1 MREPFTGQEVAIV
14 GMSGRFPGAGTVEE
28 FWRNLREGVDC
39 ITRFSEEELLA
50 AGVRADLVEN
60 PDYVRAGGVLR
71 GVELFDAAFFGL
83 SPRDAVYL
91 NPTQRLFL
99 ECAWEALEGAG
110 YDPAAYGGR
119 VGVFSGAELNG
130 YWKLLARHP
139 GLRGAELPI
148 HLGNSPGNVPT
159 RVSFMLGLE
168 GPSLNVQTA
177 CSSSLVA
184 IHLACQSVLS
194 GESDMALAGGVSIEV
209 PQVRGYLY
217 EKGGISSPTGQCRS
231 FDADAR
237 GAVRGSGVGIVLLKR
252 LEDALED
259 GDTIHALV
267 LGTAVNND
275 GSGKIGY
282 SAPRREGQA
291 RAIGEAL
298 SMAGVEPDS
307 ISYVEGHGSAT
318 EMGDPIEVEAL
329 TQAFR
334 ARTERTGFCALGSV
348 KSNVGHLDSAAG
360 VAGLI
365 KTVLSLE
372 HGEIPPS
379 LGFERPSP
387 RIDFER
393 SPFFVNARLRP
404 WPRDGA
410 PRRAGVSSF
419 GMGGT
424 NAHLVL
430 EEAPPADPPGPSRPL
445 QLLVLSARTPAALEA
460 ATDRLARH
468 LREHPEQ
475 PLADVAHTLRVG
487 RRRFAHRR
495 ILVCG
500 GREEA
505 AAALEARDPARIR
518 DAAAEWDGR
527 ETVFL
532 FPGLGDHYGQMARGL
547 YETEPVFRA
556 EVDRCAE
563 ILREHLGRD
572 VREVLFPGEA
582 PAEQRPG
589 AAAAGTGTD
598 LRRMLGRGDD
608 PAAAGELART
618 ELAHPAVFVVEY
630 ALARLWMAWG
640 IAPAAMLGHSLG
652 EYVAATLAGVFEL
665 PDALALVAERARL
678 VAELP
683 EGAMLAVP
691 MDPAEAAGLLRG
703 GIALAAHNAPGLC
716 TLSGPPEAVAA
727 LEAELLGRGVA
738 CRRLAASH
746 PFHSPLMEPVAERL
760 AERVRGIPLRPPALP
775 FLSNVTGTWIT
786 PEEAVDPAYWT
797 RHLCRTVR
805 FAECLAELL
814 AEPGRLLL
822 EVGPGRT
829 LGTFALAAG
838 AAEPSVLASLRH
850 AYTRQPD
857 QAFLLETLGRSWL
870 AGARPDWAAFAAGER
885 RRRVPLPTYP
895 WERQRFWVDA
905 PPRGTRK
912 RRAAPRRPE
921 DGPVLLA
928 PAWRQGPLPE
938 PAGEPRTWVL
948 LVDEGGIGA
957 RLAEGLRAEGHR
969 VVTVEAGAAFERAGA
984 EAWRLRPERGEDYR
998 ALHDELRRVGTAPA
1012 EWVHLWSL
1020 SGSVGEVLERV
1031 HGRGYASLLHLAR
1044 AVEGGRIQVVCD
1056 RVLDATGVDAVEP
1069 ARAMLLGAL
1078 EAIPREYPGLACR
1091 VVDVVLAGD
1100 GAATAEALGAELRGG
1115 SEPEAALRGW
1125 RRWTRRWTRPEEA
1138 ARDGAVRGDGFYL
1151 VSGRPGP
1158 RALAAAGHLAAR
1170 GAGILLFEGEAFPEE
1185 REGWDRW
1192 LATHDRHH
1200 PASRTI
1206 RAVRE
1211 LEARGVRVLA
1221 RGVDAQDPARLAEA
1235 LADARA
1241 SWGALRGVVHTVEV
1255 GRARESVPLRTL
1267 APGPE
1272 AADFR
1277 AALAELEAL
1286 ERALGEERTDFCLLQ
1301 CALPAAP
1308 VGSARLHQAA
1318 AAEIAAAF
1326 ARRHGAEHRARWT
1339 AVRWDHAHELDDPE
1353 AEPAAAEGSAATLE
1367 RVLAADA
1374 GPQLRVGP
1382 RRPMPAAA
1390 PGGDEDAALL
1400 YSRPAL
1406 ATPYAAPATDTERRV
1421 AESWQ
1426 STLGITQVGVH
1437 DDFFSLGGHS
1447 LFATQIISRL
1457 RDAFRVEIP
1466 LATMFGSPTVAGLA
1480 AAVEELRR
1488 TAPETAAEPIVPVP
1502 HDGPLPLSFQQQ
1514 RMWLLDQM
1522 EPGNPFYNVSV
1533 AYRFR
1538 GPLQLEPAR
1547 RALGM
1552 VVERHSVLRTV
1563 YRVEDGP
1570 EPVQVILADVDLPL
1584 PVDDLRHLAGDAERE
1599 AAARRLA
1606 AAEAERPFDLA
1617 REPSIRARLVRL
1629 ADEDWVLLTST
1640 HHIATDGWSGTIF
1653 FEEWIRCYAA
1663 ILAGEAPRLPELPVQ
1678 YADFA
1683 VWQRRWL
1690 SGERLARQVAYWR
1703 DRLAGAPLALELPTD
1718 RVRPPV
1724 RSYRGANH
1732 RVLVSPE
1739 LKARLETLCARQ
1751 GVTLFTLLIAAYK
1764 VLLLRHSAQDDLVV
1778 GTVDANRARPEIEPL
1793 MGFFI
1798 NTLPIRTR
1806 LDGDPTLPELLGRV
1820 RDAALGAYAHAEL
1833 PLEKLLEELH
1843 LERDLSRN
1851 PLIQVMFGFERPIAH
1866 FADAVPQVGL
1876 RAVEY
1881 DEKGLTDSGTAKFD
1895 LDVLLREYPEEG
1907 TIGGI
1912 VGYNLD
1918 LFDPSTAERLLAGW
1932 ISLLEA
1938 IVAAPERRIS
1948 ELEVMSPGEREQ
1960 VLVEFNA
1967 VARPYPPAPLA
1978 HGLFAETARR
1988 LPDAPAV
1995 LSGAEVVSYGE
2006 LDERSGRLARA
2017 LRRRGVGPEIPV
2029 GVCLERGPGLLVA
2042 LLGVL
2047 RAGGAFV
2054 PLDPAHPAERIGHVL
2069 RDSAVPLV
2077 VTEESL
2083 RERLAEHPAELLLLD
2098 GSAEYEVR
2106 STLHTEAS
2114 EDDAAS
2120 GDASL
2125 SHSRTFALSHSSLA
2139 YVIYTSGST
2148 GTPKGV
2154 RVEHRSLLDT
2164 LLGARERFG
2173 VREGDVMPSLASP
2186 AFDIWLLETLL
2197 PLVSG
2202 GAVRMVPAEHVT
2214 DMDALL
2220 REAADATLLHAVPAL
2235 MRQIVAALPA
2245 GRGLPRVRRAF
2256 VGGDAVAPDLLEEMK
2271 GAFPAAETHVLYGP
2285 TEGSVICTSHLV
2297 RGAHPGLHLL
2307 GSPLPNARVY
2317 VCDAPGRPL
2326 PIGVPGELLLGGPG
2340 VARGYHGRPDLTA
2353 ARFAP
2358 DPFGGE
2364 PGERLFRTGDRAR
2377 WRPGGILE
2385 FMGRADEQLKV
2396 RGYRVEPGEIEAALL
2411 RHPGVAEAVVVLR
2424 DDRLVGYYTA
2434 RESAGAAELR
2444 AHLRVS
2450 LPEYMVPSALVE
2462 LEAFPLTPTGKT
2474 DRAALPAPERAG
2486 AEAGHVAPRTPVE
2499 EALAEV
2505 WRSVLRVEGVGVH
2518 DNFFE
2523 LGGDSILAIQ
2533 AVSRARGAGVELK
2546 PRHFFEHPTIAELA
2560 PLAATTEAVSAE
2572 QGPVVGEAPL
2582 TPVQHAFF
2590 ARGLPEPWH
2599 FNMPL
2604 LLRGR
2609 GPLDHAALEGAVRAL
2624 VTHHDAL
2631 RARFARGEDGRWVS
2645 AFAAPEP
2652 ELPVE
2657 RVDLSG
2663 VPEAERVAALERI
2676 AAERQGGLRL
2686 DGPLLR
2692 ATHFDSGADAPG
2704 RVLLLAHHLVVDVAS
2719 WRTLVEDLETAYGQ
2733 LRRGEP
2739 VVLPPKTTSFRAW
2752 AERLAEHARSA
2763 AAAEL
2768 AFWTDPARA
2777 GAPPL
2782 PVDLGGPDGED
2793 TGAVVAA
2800 ALTAEETRSLLQE
2813 APVAY
2818 RARVDDLLLAA
2829 LARALGRWTG
2839 DGRVLVDVES
2849 HGREELFADVDLSRT
2864 VGWFTAVHPL
2874 FLDLRGAGGEG
2885 AAIKTVKE
2893 ALRAVPRRGI
2903 GWGLLR
2909 WMGPDDAREAL
2920 AARPAPQVAFN
2931 YLGQVDGVFA
2941 EAGEFRVAEEGVG
2954 PSRSPRGRR
2963 EHLLEV
2969 MAVVEGG
2976 RLHLRVGYGTGRHRE
2991 ETVGR
2996 LAADVLAELRALAAH
3011 CASPEAG
3018 GHTPSDFPLA
3028 RLPQAEL
3035 DELLGR
3041 ERGIEDVYPATPMQE
3056 GMLFHTL
3063 FAPEGGA
3070 YVGQFMYD
3078 LVGELDVE
3086 AFRRA
3091 WSATARRHAVLRTA
3105 FPWGGERP
3113 FQVVRREAEPPL
3125 CLEDWSALSAA
3136 EREARLEAFLAADRA
3151 AGFDPARAP
3160 LTRLALF
3167 RTGERAH
3174 RLVWT
3179 HHHALLDGWS
3189 LPLVFR
3195 DVAGAYDAFRAGRE
3209 PAMAPGRPYRD
3220 YVAWLQR
3227 QDPAEAEAF
3236 WREQLAGIEGPTPL
3250 GIDRAAPGRET
3261 GFGRADARLP
3271 AELSGRLAEL
3281 ARGAGLTLGTLLQ
3294 GAWALLL
3301 GRYSGEHDVVF
3312 GATVSGRPAE
3322 VEGVEEMVGL
3332 FINTLPVRVAVP
3344 ADAPALPWLRR
3355 LQDAQ
3360 ARVREWEHSPLVQV
3374 QRWSG
3379 VEGAPLFESILVWE
3393 NYPVEEAL
3401 AATTQRGFELRTV
3414 GGIEQTD
3421 YPLTLTAAPAGPDRA
3436 LVLSAAYALA
3446 RFEHDATR
3454 RMLGHL
3460 AVVLAAFARAPEA
3473 RLGEVELLTAAER
3486 ERVLAEWS
3494 GSDRDVPA
3502 GTVHGLLAAQA
3513 ARTPDAPAVSFHG
3526 RTTGYGE
3533 LDRRAGR
3540 LANHLRALGVG
3551 PETRVGV
3558 CLERTPELVTA
3569 LVAVLKAGGAYVPL
3583 DPAYPADRLAYMVA
3597 DSGAAVVV
3605 TQAHLAGR
3613 LPGEGVRVVALDA
3626 EREAIAARPG
3636 VAPESGAGPEN
3647 LSHVIYT
3654 SGSTGR
3660 PKGTMIRHSSVV
3672 VLLHWL
3678 REAMT
3683 DEERSA
3689 ALFSTSVSFDVSVA
3703 ELFGTLAWGGKLVL
3717 VENALELAGL
3727 AEPVVSAGMVPTAA
3741 AELLRGGGIP
3751 AGVKT
3756 LNLCGEALPPD
3767 LARAIHALGTIET
3780 LNNLYGPTED
3790 TTFSTHWRVEPD
3802 ADPVL
3807 VGRPL
3812 AGTRAYVLD
3821 GELRP
3826 VPPGV
3831 AGEMY
3836 LAGAGLARGYLGL
3849 PGLTAERFVPDP
3861 FGPAGGRMYRVMD
3874 RARWTPAGELEF
3886 LGRTDF
3892 QLKVRGF
3899 RVEPGEI
3906 EAALRA
3912 HPRVRETVVA
3922 VSDGA
3927 AGGPRL
3933 VAYVVAA
3940 GDAPPADE
3948 LRAWLRERLPEQMV
3962 PSAFVALDRIPT
3974 TPNGKT
3980 DRRALPAPEGGAGP
3994 AAYAAPRTS
4003 AEQLLAEIV
4012 ADVLGRERVGVHD
4025 RFFDIGGHSL
4035 LATRV
4040 VARVRRELG
4049 IQLPLRALFEAPTVA
4064 ELAGRLAAERPGA
4077 PAAAGRMDELLERM
4091 EELSDEEVMKLLA
4104 EESAP

>member
-14 GMSGRFPGAGTVEE
+14 GMSGRFPGAATVEE
-28 FWRNLREGVDC
+28 FWRNLRGGVDC

-50 AGVRADLVEN
+50 AGVRPDLVRN
-60 PDYVRAGGVLR
+60 PGYVRAGGMLR

-99 ECAWEALEGAG
+99 ECAWEALEQAG

-148 HLGNSPGNVPT
+148 HLGNAPGNVPT
-159 RVSFMLGLE
+159 RTSFMLGLE

-209 PQVRGYLY
+209 PQVKGYLY

-259 GDTIHALV
+259 GDTVHALV

-318 EMGDPIEVEAL
+318 ELGDPIEVEAL

-334 ARTERTGFCALGSV
+334 AGTDRTGFCALGSV

-379 LGFERPSP
+379 LYFERPSP

-393 SPFFVNARLRP
+393 SPFFVNAELRP
-404 WPRDGA
+404 WPRGCA

-430 EEAPPADPPGPSRPL
+430 EEAPPAEPSGPSRPL

-468 LREHPEQ
+468 LRENPEQ

-527 ETVFL
+527 EVVFL
-532 FPGLGDHYGQMARGL
+532 FPGLGDHYVQMARGL
-547 YETEPVFRA
+547 YEAEPVFRA

-589 AAAAGTGTD
+589 AGAAGAGTD
-598 LRRMLGRGDD
+598 LRRMLGRDAA
-608 PAAAGELART
+608 PAAGELART

-652 EYVAATLAGVFEL
+652 EYVAATLAGVMEL

-691 MDPAEAAGLLRG
+691 MDPAAVEPLLRG

-775 FLSNVTGTWIT
+775 FFSNVTGTWIT

-857 QAFLLETLGRSWL
+857 PAFLLETLGRSWL

-905 PPRGTRK
+905 PPRGGRK
-912 RRAAPRRPE
+912 RRAVPRGAE
-921 DGPVLLA
+921 DGPALLA

-938 PAGEPRTWVL
+938 PAGEPRSWAL
-948 LVDEGGIGA
+948 LVDERGIGV
-957 RLAEGLRAEGHR
+957 RLAEALRAEGHR
-969 VVTVEAGAAFERAGA
+969 VVTVEAGTAFERTGT

-998 ALHDELRRVGTAPA
+998 ALHDELRREGAAPA

-1020 SGSVGEVLERV
+1020 AGSGDEALERV
-1031 HGRGYASLLHLAR
+1031 HRRGYASLLHLAR
-1044 AVEGGRIQVVCD
+1044 AVEGGRIQVVSD

-1078 EAIPREYPGLACR
+1078 EAVPREYPGLACR

-1100 GAATAEALGAELRGG
+1100 EAKLAEALGAELRGG

-1125 RRWTRRWTRPEEA
+1125 RRWTRRWTRREA
-1138 ARDGAVRGDGFYL
+1138 AAREVPVRGDGFYL
-1151 VSGRPGP
+1151 VGGWLGP

-1170 GAGILLFEGEAFPEE
+1170 GAGLLLLAGEAFPEE

-1211 LEARGVRVLA
+1211 LEARGARVLA
-1221 RGVDAQDPARLAEA
+1221 RRVDAQDPARLAEA
-1235 LADARA
+1235 LAGARA
-1241 SWGALRGVVHTVEV
+1241 SLGALRGVVHTVEV

-1272 AADFR
+1272 AGDFR
-1277 AALAELEAL
+1277 AMLAELEAL

-1308 VGSARLHQAA
+1308 VGSLRLHQAA

-1353 AEPAAAEGSAATLE
+1353 AEPAAAEGWAAALE

-1382 RRPMPAAA
+1382 RRPAPAGPRPGA
-1390 PGGDEDAALL
+1390 PDADATLL

-1406 ATPYAAPATDTERRV
+1406 ATPYAAPATETERRV

-1426 STLGITQVGVH
+1426 STLGIAQVGVH

-1457 RDAFRVEIP
+1457 RDAFQVEVP
-1466 LATMFGSPTVAGLA
+1466 LATLFGSPTVAGLA

-1488 TAPETAAEPIVPVP
+1488 TTPGTAAEPIVPVP
-1502 HDGPLPLSFQQQ
+1502 HDAPLPLSFQQQ

-1522 EPGNPFYNVSV
+1522 EPGNPFYNVAV

-1563 YRVEDGP
+1563 YRAGDGP
-1570 EPVQVILADVDLPL
+1570 EPVQVILAGVDLPL
-1584 PVDDLRHLAGDAERE
+1584 PVDDLRHLADGAERE
-1599 AAARRLA
+1599 AGARRLA
-1606 AAEAERPFDLA
+1606 VVEAERPFDLA

-1690 SGERLARQVAYWR
+1690 SGERLAAQVAYWR
-1703 DRLAGAPLALELPTD
+1703 DRLEGAPLALELPTD

-1732 RVLVSPE
+1732 RVFISPE
-1739 LKARLETLCARQ
+1739 LKARLETLCARE

-1764 VLLLRHSAQDDLVV
+1764 VLLLRYSAQEDLVV

-1833 PLEKLLEELH
+1833 PLEMLLEELH

-1866 FADAVPQVGL
+1866 FADAGPQVGL

-1918 LFDPSTAERLLAGW
+1918 LFDPSTTERMLGGYV
-1932 ISLLEA
+1932 SLLEA
-1938 IVAAPERRIS
+1938 VVAAPGRRIS
-1948 ELEVMSPGEREQ
+1948 ELEVMSPGERER
-1960 VLVEFNA
+1960 VLEGFNA
-1967 VARPYPPAPLA
+1967 TARPFPSAPLA
-1978 HGLFAETARR
+1978 HRLFSATARR

-1995 LSGAEVVSYGE
+1995 LAGTDVVRYGE
-2006 LDERSGRLARA
+2006 LDERSDRLARA
-2017 LRRRGVGPEIPV
+2017 LRGRGVGPETPV
-2029 GVCLERGPGLLVA
+2029 GVCLERGPGLVVA

-2047 RAGGAFV
+2047 KAGGAFV
-2054 PLDPAHPAERIGHVL
+2054 PLDPAHPADRVGHAL

-2083 RERLAEHPAELLLLD
+2083 RERLAAHPAELLLLD
-2098 GSAEYEVR
+2098 GDGAGGEGAGPVDVV
-2106 STLHTEAS
+2106 LHP
-2114 EDDAAS
+2114 
-2120 GDASL
+2120 GN
-2125 SHSRTFALSHSSLA
+2125 LA

-2154 RVEHRSLLDT
+2154 RVEHHGLLDT

-2186 AFDIWLLETLL
+2186 AFDIWLFETLL

-2235 MRQIVAALPA
+2235 MRQLVAALPA
-2245 GRGLPRVRRAF
+2245 GRALPRVRRAF
-2256 VGGDAVAPDLLEEMK
+2256 VGGDAVAPDLLEGMK
-2271 GAFPAAETHVLYGP
+2271 DAFPAAETHVLYGP
-2285 TEGSVICTSHLV
+2285 TEGSIICTSHLV
-2297 RGAHPGLHLL
+2297 RGAGPGLHLL

-2353 ARFAP
+2353 ARFVP
-2358 DPFGGE
+2358 DPFGAG
-2364 PGERLFRTGDRAR
+2364 PGERLYRTGDRAR
-2377 WRPGGILE
+2377 WRPGGTLE
-2385 FMGRADEQLKV
+2385 FMGRADEQVKV

-2411 RHPGVAEAVVVLR
+2411 RHPGVAEALVVLR
-2424 DDRLVGYYTA
+2424 DDRLVGYYTT
-2434 RESAGAAELR
+2434 REPAGAAELR
-2444 AHLRVS
+2444 AHLRAT

-2474 DRAALPAPERAG
+2474 DRAALPAPEHAG

-2499 EALAEV
+2499 EALAAV
-2505 WRSVLRVEGVGVH
+2505 WRSVLRVERVGVH

-2523 LGGDSILAIQ
+2523 LGGDSILSIQ
-2533 AVSRARGAGVELK
+2533 AVSRARRAGVELK

-2560 PLAATTEAVSAE
+2560 PLAATVRAVRAE
-2572 QGPVVGEAPL
+2572 QGPVTGEAPL

-2590 ARGLPEPWH
+2590 SRGLPEPWH

-2624 VTHHDAL
+2624 VAHHDAL
-2631 RARFARGEDGRWVS
+2631 RARFTRGEDGRWIQE
-2645 AFAAPEP
+2645 FTAPEP
-2652 ELPVE
+2652 ELAVE

-2663 VPEAERVAALERI
+2663 VPEAERAAALERR
-2676 AAERQGGLRL
+2676 AAEQQGRLRF

-2692 ATHFDSGADAPG
+2692 ATHFDFGADAPG
-2704 RVLLLAHHLVVDVAS
+2704 RVLLLAHHLVVDAAS

-2733 LRRGEP
+2733 LTRGEP
-2739 VVLPPKTTSFRAW
+2739 VSLSPKTTSFRAW

-2763 AAAEL
+2763 AAAAEL
-2768 AFWTDPARA
+2768 AFWTDPARG

-2782 PVDLGGPDGED
+2782 PVDSDGPDGED

-2800 ALTAEETRSLLQE
+2800 ALTAEETRTLLQE
-2813 APVAY
+2813 APAAY
-2818 RARVDDLLLAA
+2818 RTRIDDLLLAA

-2864 VGWFTAVHPL
+2864 TGWFTAVHPL
-2874 FLDLRGAGGEG
+2874 FLDLRGAEGEE
-2885 AAIKTVKE
+2885 ATVKTVKE
-2893 ALRAVPRRGI
+2893 ALRAVPDRGI

-2909 WMGPDDAREAL
+2909 WMGPDAAREAL
-2920 AARPAPQVAFN
+2920 AARPAAQVAFN
-2931 YLGQVDGVFA
+2931 YLGQLDGVFA
-2941 EAGEFRVAEEGVG
+2941 DAGTFRIAEEGIG
-2954 PSRSPRGRR
+2954 PSRSPRGGR
-2963 EHLLEV
+2963 EHLLEA

-2976 RLHLRVGYGTGRHRE
+2976 RLHLRIGYGVGRHRE

-2996 LAADVLAELRALAAH
+2996 LAADVLAQLRALAAH

-3028 RLPQAEL
+3028 RMTQAEL

-3078 LVGELDVE
+3078 LVGELDVA

-3091 WSATARRHAVLRTA
+3091 WSAAAERHAVLRTA

-3113 FQVVRREAEPPL
+3113 FQVVRREADPPL
-3125 CLEDWSALSAA
+3125 RLEDWSALPAV
-3136 EREARLEAFLAADRA
+3136 ERDARLEAFLAADRA

-3167 RTGERAH
+3167 RTGERTH

-3195 DVAGAYDAFRAGRE
+3195 DVAGFYDAFRGGRE
-3209 PAMAPGRPYRD
+3209 PAVVPGRPYRD

-3227 QDPAEAEAF
+3227 QDPGAAEAF
-3236 WREQLAGIEGPTPL
+3236 WREQLAGIDGPTPL
-3250 GIDRAAPGRET
+3250 GIDRAAPGKEA

-3271 AELSGRLAEL
+3271 AELSARLAEL

-3301 GRYSGEHDVVF
+3301 SRYSGEHDVVF
-3312 GATVSGRPAE
+3312 GATVSGRSAE

-3344 ADAPALPWLRR
+3344 VDAPALPWLRR

-3401 AATTQRGFELRTV
+3401 AATPQRDFELRTV

-3421 YPLTLTAAPAGPDRA
+3421 YPLTLIAAPVGADRN
-3436 LVLSAAYALA
+3436 LFLSAAYALA
-3446 RFEHDATR
+3446 RFDRDAVER
-3454 RMLGHL
+3454 LLDHF

-3473 RLGEVELLTAAER
+3473 RLGEVELLSAAER

-3494 GSDRDVPA
+3494 GADPGGPA

-3513 ARTPDAPAVSFHG
+3513 ARTPDAPALAFRG
-3526 RTTGYGE
+3526 RATSHGE
-3533 LDRRAGR
+3533 LDRRANR

-3583 DPAYPADRLAYMVA
+3583 DPAYPADRLAWMVA
-3597 DSGAAVVV
+3597 DSGAAVLV

-3613 LPGEGVRVVALDA
+3613 LPREGVRVVALDA
-3626 EREAIAARPG
+3626 ERGSIDARPEA
-3636 VAPESGAGPEN
+3636 APESGALPEN

-3689 ALFSTSVSFDVSVA
+3689 ALFATSVSFDVSVA
-3703 ELFGTLAWGGKLVL
+3703 EIFGTLAWGGKLVL
-3717 VENALELAGL
+3717 AENALELAEL
-3727 AEPVVSAGMVPTAA
+3727 SEPVVTAGMVPTAA
-3741 AELLRGGGIP
+3741 AELLRAGGIP
-3751 AGVKT
+3751 AGVRT
-3756 LNLCGEALPPD
+3756 LNLSGEALPPD
-3767 LARAIHALGTIET
+3767 LARAIHALGTVRT

-3790 TTFSTHWRVEPD
+3790 TTFSTHWRVEPG
-3802 ADPVL
+3802 ADRVL
-3807 VGRPL
+3807 VGRPV

-3836 LAGAGLARGYLGL
+3836 LAGAGLARGYLGR

-3874 RARWTPAGELEF
+3874 RVRWTPAGELEY

-3912 HPRVRETVVA
+3912 HPRVREAVVA
-3922 VSDGA
+3922 ARDGA

-3940 GDAPPADE
+3940 GEAPPADE
-3948 LRAWLRERLPEQMV
+3948 LRAWLRERLPEPMV
-3962 PSAFVALDRIPT
+3962 PSAFVALAAIPT
-3974 TPNGKT
+3974 TPSGKT
-3980 DRRALPAPEGGAGP
+3980 DRRALPAPEGGAGA
-3994 AAYAAPRTS
+3994 AAYAPPRTS

-4012 ADVLGRERVGVHD
+4012 ADVLGLERVGVHD

-4064 ELAGRLAAERPGA
+4064 ELAGRLAAEQPGA
-4077 PAAAGRMDELLERM
+4077 PAAAGRMDEMLERL

-4104 EESAP
+4104 GESA